1 MENDKALGLLGKRLE
16 YLDNL
21 EWFPRQE
28 MLITSILAGNMFD
41 WGARE
46 VADLMENTDFGFH
59 EARSK
64 IQGISF
70 MWKLFSSN
78 YICGNFTWKIH
89 VVLTAR
95 PWLVDGL
102 DKWIDRL
109 KGPPHKCAAIFVDN
123 SGIDIVL
130 GILPFAREL
139 LQRGTKVIETSTHIM
154 LMVFL

>member
-28 MLITSILAGNMFD
+28 TLIASILAGNMFV

-59 EARSK
+59 EAHSK

-70 MWKLFSSN
+70 
-78 YICGNFTWKIH
+78 
-89 VVLTAR
+89 V
-95 PWLVDGL
+95 
-102 DKWIDRL
+102 
-109 KGPPHKCAAIFVDN
+109 
-123 SGIDIVL
+123 
-130 GILPFAREL
+130 
-139 LQRGTKVIETSTHIM
+139 
-154 LMVFL
+154 